1 MTESERKAFQAERYR
16 RYRFYNSGEWRST
29 AVEAFKYAK
38 QDAARAEEFVG
49 IKTHSNNNDYYGVNY
64 TP

>member
-16 RYRFYNSGEWRST
+16 YYRRGWWSSAADAYRD
-29 AVEAFKYAK
+29 AK
-38 QDAARAEEFVG
+38 QDAARAEEFVSV
-49 IKTHSNNNDYYGVNY
+49 KPHDSNNDYYGVNY